1 MPVARQGGPQSHPA
15 GVAGSEGGAV
25 SAHKDWMVDT
35 CRFGA
40 WAVCILIQGK
50 GFCSLQGR
58 TNLNLR

>member
-40 WAVCILIQGK
+40 WAVCSSHSGERFLFSPGK
-50 GFCSLQGR
+50 DKP
-58 TNLNLR
+58 